1 MVVDLDQGVQRPKY
15 STIFTYPVVYSDF
28 IDSPYTKR
36 STIPVSF
43 NI

>member
-1 MVVDLDQGVQRPKY
+1 MEQGVQRPKFT
-15 STIFTYPVVYSDF
+15 TIYTYPIEYSEF

-36 STIPVSF
+36 RTVPTSY